1 MIQMHTSLL
10 HHLVKTIN
18 TKMKIIREQVQLI
31 QFLLKIIFRS
41 NLLDQ
46 IQSKS
51 PSLEQPTDLNFQK
64 FRVDELPIIE
74 ETEKL
79 DFRILLAE
87 YKAKHGKDLKPV
99 QRRNGKRVP
108 SHIYCPKCDAPHAF
122 LYAIMGG
129 RDSILV
135 KSAKRILISKI
146 DSLKS

>member
-1 MIQMHTSLL
+1 MHTSLL
-10 HHLVKTIN
+10 PHLVKTIN

-31 QFLLKIIFRS
+31 QFLLKSIFRS

-99 QRRNGKRVP
+99 QRR
-108 SHIYCPKCDAPHAF
+108 KCYGHP
-122 LYAIMGG
+122 
-129 RDSILV
+129 
-135 KSAKRILISKI
+135 
-146 DSLKS
+146 